1 MVPFRQT
8 TKRAGELH
16 PQEAVGS
23 TVPISSQLKSVSVKM
38 EIPMRFYTNR
48 PRPSEGQ
55 FFGQV
60 GHEHF
65 VSRGDETKWCAFRAV
80 FCR

>member
-1 MVPFRQT
+1 MCIRQRILQVAF
-8 TKRAGELH
+8 TK
-16 PQEAVGS
+16 
-23 TVPISSQLKSVSVKM
+23 
-38 EIPMRFYTNR
+38 R

-60 GHEHF
+60 GGEHF
-65 VSRGDETKWCAFRAV
+65 VLQSDETKWCAFRAS